1 MWRYTHPDL
10 RRLRFP
16 ALLMAGSVALAGCAL
31 IPDDLKE
38 RPNHLPTAVSTSPT
52 ISPEQKERLD
62 AAELLSEAAA
72 PVAVAILQD
81 AANKDQSH
89 VVVSGGY
96 GGSNFDFLNE
106 DNAAAVDSTL
116 PRIIFEDRIN
126 ASRIRIAEQ
135 DPYFPTNL
143 DVQTRVFNG
152 IEFMFAPTG
161 PNGVDDLVGAGE
173 QPEIQDFI
181 DAVNGGSLSV
191 VNIRLDYP
199 VATNADGS
207 VVSVTEIME
216 QQLDG
221 TYVYT
226 KVSDDPT
233 TPAVVEPAEDA
244 SSFIGQMQSLQR
256 TLHDGVV
263 NYHG

>member
-1 MWRYTHPDL
+1 
-10 RRLRFP
+10 
-16 ALLMAGSVALAGCAL
+16 MAGSLALTGCAL

-38 RPNHLPTAVSTSPT
+38 RHNHLPTAASASPT
-52 ISPEQKERLD
+52 ISPEQQERLD
-62 AAELLSEAAA
+62 AAKALSDAAEQ
-72 PVAVAILQD
+72 VAVAILQD

-89 VVVSGGY
+89 VVVNGGY

-106 DNAAAVDSTL
+106 NNDAAIDSTL
-116 PRIIFEDRIN
+116 PRIVFEDRIN

-135 DPYFPTNL
+135 DPYFPTNQ

-152 IEFMFAPTG
+152 IELMFATTG
-161 PNGVDDLVGAGE
+161 PNGVDDLVSAGK

-191 VNIRLDYP
+191 VNIKLDYP

-207 VVSVTEIME
+207 IVSMTEIME
-216 QQLDG
+216 QQPDG

-226 KVSDDPT
+226 KVSDDPN
-233 TPAVVEPAEDA
+233 TPAAVEPAQDA
-244 SSFIGQMQSLQR
+244 SGFIGQMQSLQR
-256 TLHDGVV
+256 TMHNGVV